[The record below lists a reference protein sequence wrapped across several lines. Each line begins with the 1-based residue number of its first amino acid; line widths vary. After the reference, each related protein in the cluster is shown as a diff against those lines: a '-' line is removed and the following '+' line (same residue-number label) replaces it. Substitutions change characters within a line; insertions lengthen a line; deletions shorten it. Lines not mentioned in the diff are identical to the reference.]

1 MTTSRVGTTTK
12 ADKGTPA
19 SSRPASP
26 TDRGAAT
33 RRHILAVAT
42 EQFLAHG
49 YDGTS
54 LNDVIRAAGIT
65 KGAFYH
71 HFPSKQALALEVVD
85 YQHKETTKRVMQVA
99 AQHPRATD
107 QLRAIA
113 EVVCDM
119 KGHTGDQHS
128 SFQIFC
134 TELREDVPD
143 LGKETAQQTT
153 MWVDLGAAVIARA
166 QDEGDIHADVAPRA
180 VAEVLVTLVMGAEHI
195 SSMLSGGADFR
206 ERVVRSLDLF
216 FEILRPAG
224 KR

>member
-54 LNDVIRAAGIT
+54 LNDVIRA
-65 KGAFYH
+65 
-71 HFPSKQALALEVVD
+71 
-85 YQHKETTKRVMQVA
+85 
-99 AQHPRATD
+99 
-107 QLRAIA
+107 
-113 EVVCDM
+113 
-119 KGHTGDQHS
+119 
-128 SFQIFC
+128 
-134 TELREDVPD
+134 
-143 LGKETAQQTT
+143 
-153 MWVDLGAAVIARA
+153 
-166 QDEGDIHADVAPRA
+166 DVAPRA

-216 FEILRPAG
+216 FEILRPA
-224 KR
+224 